1 MKLAKYMLP
10 AGQPGVG
17 RIDGDDLLPLDLT
30 KGQYRSL
37 FEILESDNP
46 NETAEFLTH
55 EGQRIPLSHR
65 ETVRRIRTRTRR

>member
-17 RIDGDDLLPLDLT
+17 RIDADDLLPLDLT

-46 NETAEFLTH
+46 HETAEFLTLV
-55 EGQRIPLSHR
+55 GLKKRSQRADGR
-65 ETVRRIRTRTRR
+65 